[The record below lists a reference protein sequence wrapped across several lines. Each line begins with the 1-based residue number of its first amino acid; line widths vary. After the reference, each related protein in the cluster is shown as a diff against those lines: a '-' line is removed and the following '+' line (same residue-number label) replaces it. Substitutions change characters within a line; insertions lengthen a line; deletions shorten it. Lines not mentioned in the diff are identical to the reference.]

1 MKKIK
6 IDPKDYPFLG
16 LLVLFAGFSLYGVI
30 SMSSTLSDNINRTF
44 SANVLAVADD
54 GTYTDSLNAT
64 DAEEIFTDVLSTNPN
79 ATAISYFKQMGYV
92 GGYEDGS
99 FKPDQLLNRAELFT
113 ILTNAVNADFTGG
126 VYEKC
131 FKDVNT
137 EWFATFVCYAKDK
150 GWVGG
155 FDDGTYRPGNYVSVA
170 EAVKIVFKAEGM
182 VLPESVTERPFPDVP
197 SDSWYAPYAKAAK
210 DANVITTASFNGNN
224 NVSRSVFVQMMYNT
238 ILYVEE
244 NN

>member
-1 MKKIK
+1 MKKIQ

-30 SMSSTLSDNINRTF
+30 SMSSTLSSNIDRHF
-44 SANVLAVADD
+44 AANVIGVSDD
-54 GTYTDSLNAT
+54 GSYTGSLDAT
-64 DAEEIFTDVLSTNPN
+64 DAEEIFTDVFSNHPN

-99 FKPDQLLNRAELFT
+99 FRPDQLLNRAELFT

-131 FKDVNT
+131 FKDVGT

-155 FDDGTYRPGNYVSVA
+155 FDDGTYRPGNYVTVSEV
-170 EAVKIVFKAEGM
+170 VKIIFKAEGM
-182 VLPESVTERPFPDVP
+182 IVPESVTEKPFPDVP
-197 SDSWYAPYAKAAK
+197 IDVWYAPYAKAAK
-210 DANVITTASFNGNN
+210 DAHVITTESFSGNS
-224 NVSRSVFVQMMYNT
+224 NVSRAAFVQMMYNA
-238 ILYVEE
+238 ILYVKE
-244 NN
+244 